1 MVSIKRLLGFTFL
14 IACLVITTSFRS
26 VRWYRAAVA
35 AAGREGLRHLP
46 LPLHSTI
53 KRRVES
59 RLSLSTTTP
68 SPSSSS
74 SSIRRGGEAA
84 VPTVSA
90 LIQDIEEVL
99 NLASQDLNA
108 ATLIK
113 WERLL
118 DKTCAALRSPLTTS
132 TTTSTSIKSTLY
144 QLYETILLKA
154 SPLVLDPLQMATVDL
169 LAGSI
174 LEAILA
180 YHSTQHS
187 QHDRSSDSSS
197 DSQSITPIIDEV
209 TDIHLDLIEKFQSQV
224 ISHNKSDDLE
234 FLSYQYAAIIRKL
247 YIRICNKLGS
257 NFDISPAMQEYRV
270 QNWVMPVYARLS
282 RRFPRF
288 QQIEVEDRLE
298 GMAVD
303 AYDALLRRL
312 KLEIT
317 PPYRLRGGKV
327 MLTTTAPTT
336 TTTATSHER
345 SGSGE
350 EEEVVAVV
358 GSSSN
363 KKGNSNDYPVWQ
375 LTSFIVRLLR
385 NVLPTLSIDSLESK
399 VLQLFRETLS
409 ERIKKA
415 GRAIRALPPLD
426 QVLHQHHDQDGRD
439 GRDGSGDGRGGSQQ
453 SLDKLEEQVCHQ
465 AEKALNVGHEAVATI
480 LSLWQIRSNI
490 IGLPNPAAATSTS
503 SSGSSKKDLGGGGSD
518 RIKEFIKDM
527 DLTSRDTVLAALP
540 STLRQDAELNLR
552 GTLRH
557 MKASDDLAAVAHLAY
572 AVRET
577 AGEEMRAL
585 VTYNMDSDE
594 VVPRDEVFGA
604 ILTSLITEALL
615 TPQQLPRKWLLENLV
630 AIVALEEI
638 LACREPRATTERSY
652 SLALRLALRHLMTHQ
667 QQQQQQTQ
675 SGSNTLLPVAT
686 LPSDWSDRVKEI
698 EQAITLLL
706 RLSDEACSQARW
718 QAFRDSI
725 NELIEGEDP
734 PIAMKKVRENFPWIA
749 EKLLIDYQQAEN
761 YVIPLGMTRFDKT
774 VGDMLM
780 NADLVLSLPEM
791 GQIFRQQ
798 LEELG
803 TAAGMTLDE
812 VYGRSVYLAGAVL
825 TTLLTATLEQSR
837 AAGGG
842 TGGPGG
848 VSQRVQMLLRKAYTV
863 YQHPYLKLVQEM
875 RQQDKNN
882 SNNNNG
888 NIVNIGLMMTIVSLD
903 ASLVMELIR
912 LLDQNRQKAM
922 ARQAT
927 GQQRGGGG
935 GGSSIESIDGWGGGS
950 LDQSNINSDD
960 YVSFLG
966 YLQTFLLKE
975 LASGT
980 TKKGLLGRR

>member
-1 MVSIKRLLGFTFL
+1 
-14 IACLVITTSFRS
+14 
-26 VRWYRAAVA
+26 
-35 AAGREGLRHLP
+35 
-46 LPLHSTI
+46 
-53 KRRVES
+53 
-59 RLSLSTTTP
+59 
-68 SPSSSS
+68 
-74 SSIRRGGEAA
+74 
-84 VPTVSA
+84 
-90 LIQDIEEVL
+90 
-99 NLASQDLNA
+99 
-108 ATLIK
+108 
-113 WERLL
+113 
-118 DKTCAALRSPLTTS
+118 
-132 TTTSTSIKSTLY
+132 
-144 QLYETILLKA
+144 
-154 SPLVLDPLQMATVDL
+154 MATVDL

-312 KLEIT
+312 
-317 PPYRLRGGKV
+317 
-327 MLTTTAPTT
+327 
-336 TTTATSHER
+336 
-345 SGSGE
+345 
-350 EEEVVAVV
+350 
-358 GSSSN
+358 N
-363 KKGNSNDYPVWQ
+363 NDYPVWQ

-426 QVLHQHHDQDGRD
+426 
-439 GRDGSGDGRGGSQQ
+439 QQ

-980 TKKGLLGRR
+980 TKKGLLGDHVY